1 MDDKT
6 TVLST
11 PGFIDNTIRSH
22 GTHKQYQCIS
32 ILADAKNSNQF
43 HVENVDCSKKAK
55 VICRVDLEQT
65 KPVEAL
71 PKLPCVKPMSRK
83 KRGAD
88 LSQHDVAETNSSGSQ
103 GKHCGKALAYIKI
116 LLPVFI
122 IFKGILHEYFQF

>member
-6 TVLST
+6 TVLGTS
-11 PGFIDNTIRSH
+11 GFIDNTIRSH

-32 ILADAKNSNQF
+32 VLAEAKNSNQF

-83 KRGAD
+83 RRGAD
-88 LSQHDVAETNSSGSQ
+88 LPQYSGTEANSSEGQ
-103 GKHCGKALAYIKI
+103 GKHCRNALDYIQTLYS
-116 LLPVFI
+116 LLSKEFSMNIPDCR
-122 IFKGILHEYFQF
+122 

>member
-6 TVLST
+6 TVLGTS
-11 PGFIDNTIRSH
+11 GFIDNTIRSH
-22 GTHKQYQCIS
+22 GTHKQYQCIAV
-32 ILADAKNSNQF
+32 LADANNNNKF

-65 KPVEAL
+65 KPVAAL

-88 LSQHDVAETNSSGSQ
+88 LSQYNGTETNSSGSQ
-103 GKHCGKALAYIKI
+103 GKHFRKSLAYIEI
-116 LLPVFI
+116 LLFI
-122 IFKGILHEYFQF
+122 IFKGIQHEYFRF

>member
-6 TVLST
+6 TVLGTS
-11 PGFIDNTIRSH
+11 GFIDNTIRSH

-32 ILADAKNSNQF
+32 VLADAKNSNQF

-65 KPVEAL
+65 KPVAAL

-88 LSQHDVAETNSSGSQ
+88 LSQYNGTETNSSGSQ
-103 GKHCGKALAYIKI
+103 GKHFRKSLAYIEI
-116 LLPVFI
+116 LYSFC
-122 IFKGILHEYFQF
+122 IFKGIQHEYFRF